1 MQANGTVKIDKR
13 EERHGLGAPC
23 PPTGTGDR
31 LGGWE
36 PACVADDAPKGA
48 GSTGELLRE
57 MGPSLKEI
65 FAGRGHD
72 RASGYAMTAEVSQ
85 TASTKKPIVGSAIL
99 MFSTGT
105 RDQSGGI
112 MTGNSGTGRRE
123 RRRSG
128 DRPSAAP
135 SPFAMTAGIAAPRQ
149 VTVAAVAGGTGPVY
163 CEVGILRIPTES
175 GRGRTS

>member
-72 RASGYAMTAEVSQ
+72 RASGYAMTAEFRKQ
-85 TASTKKPIVGSAIL
+85 RQP
-99 MFSTGT
+99 
-105 RDQSGGI
+105 
-112 MTGNSGTGRRE
+112 
-123 RRRSG
+123 RS
-128 DRPSAAP
+128 R
-135 SPFAMTAGIAAPRQ
+135 
-149 VTVAAVAGGTGPVY
+149 
-163 CEVGILRIPTES
+163 
-175 GRGRTS
+175 

>member
-1 MQANGTVKIDKR
+1 
-13 EERHGLGAPC
+13 
-23 PPTGTGDR
+23 
-31 LGGWE
+31 
-36 PACVADDAPKGA
+36 
-48 GSTGELLRE
+48 
-57 MGPSLKEI
+57 
-65 FAGRGHD
+65 
-72 RASGYAMTAEVSQ
+72 
-85 TASTKKPIVGSAIL
+85 
-99 MFSTGT
+99 
-105 RDQSGGI
+105 

-175 GRGRTS
+175 GRGRTSELAVRRSGCGSGEDISLAVQCRDQAIDALVLQDRGEFGTAGRHLADRAVEIDVRNQPGVAIAAHHVIDVDRLSVGFDDLAAHHDARRRGLLTGHLELLSRIAVETGHEPS